1 MSEKVKAGMVLL
13 TRIKTGGIKCP
24 FWVAAHHICAIDP
37 GRVRP
42 DSIGCGIELAN
53 DIHSVTESAE
63 EVLALMD
70 KAIAKPID
78 PALLLALMKGG
89 Q

>member
-13 TRIKTGGIKCP
+13 TRIGTGGIKYP

-42 DSIGCGIELAN
+42 DSTGCGIELAN

-63 EVLALMD
+63 EILTLMD

-78 PALLLALMKGG
+78 PFLLAFMKGG

>member
-13 TRIKTGGIKCP
+13 TRIGTGGIKYP

-37 GRVRP
+37 GPNEV
-42 DSIGCGIELAN
+42 GCAIELAV
-53 DIHSVTESAE
+53 DIHSVTEGAE

-78 PALLLALMKGG
+78 PALFLAFMKGV